1 MRAPSHQEVAG
12 ASGRIR
18 ESLWTV
24 KSPRGPP
31 RTSMQMAVMPPLGRG
46 HLWGGVGPGGVLAF
60 QGRGG
65 LRLRL
70 WGSAAVKPHFPECQH
85 YTEILSLYMFVT
97 QHQVQPGRWAERR
110 EEKRLPPAGRAALLL
125 LLRRGASRKA
135 PREGCP
141 RSGRLEARQ
150 VLLPRGTWRAS
161 WRKGEVSGP

>member
-24 KSPRGPP
+24 KSAPR
-31 RTSMQMAVMPPLGRG
+31 APLAPACRWLSCR
-46 HLWGGVGPGGVLAF
+46 LWGGVGSGRCWLS
-60 QGRGG
+60 RGG
-65 LRLRL
+65 GDLRLRL

-85 YTEILSLYMFVT
+85 CTEMLSLYVFVT
-97 QHQVQPGRWAERR
+97 RHQVQPGCRAERR
-110 EEKRLPPAGRAALLL
+110 EERRLPPAGRAALLL

-141 RSGRLEARQ
+141 WSGRLEARQ
-150 VLLPRGTWRAS
+150 GLMPRGTWKAS